1 MPSQETKRQ
10 HFVPRVYLKNFA
22 KKDGDTWLIDSVNKE
37 NPSHHF
43 SDNIDNVCVKKNL
56 YTLTGGTE
64 EERQAIENFY
74 QNIETKYYRVY
85 SKLVDSNVR
94 EIEDE
99 EKQVIIAFLTTL
111 LFRNLSWVERYNE
124 FVERSF
130 NKAYALCKQ
139 HGKKKFNYFGK
150 QISFENKNFE
160 EVLNEH
166 LTSIK
171 EGQVSVQ
178 VDVALRLSQI
188 RAKDEFFVTELG
200 EENSNFITSDNPV
213 VIQSENKG
221 HIMPFD
227 PENILSLPL
236 NNKFFLYLMP
246 SNISPIK
253 TETNYIARDRKTDL
267 LCRTEELTANF
278 LQIRNTNRF
287 LLGEKKFIDKALDQ
301 KKIDDSYKNFKR
313 PKSLAEFAEIA
324 KKIGLI
330 E

>member
-1 MPSQETKRQ
+1 MPNQETKRQ
-10 HFVPRVYLKNFA
+10 HFVPKVYLKNFA
-22 KKDGDTWLIDSVNKE
+22 RKDGDKWLIDSVNKE
-37 NPSHHF
+37 DPSHHF
-43 SDNIDNVCVKKNL
+43 SGNIDDVCVKKNF

-74 QNIETKYYRVY
+74 QDIEAKYDSVY
-85 SKLVDSNVR
+85 SKLVDPNIR
-94 EIEDE
+94 DIDDE
-99 EKQVIIAFLTTL
+99 EKQIIIAFLTTL

-130 NKAYALCKQ
+130 RKAYELCNQ
-139 HGKKKFNYFGK
+139 HGKKKFNYLGK
-150 QISFENKNFE
+150 QISFENQNFE
-160 EVLNEH
+160 EVLAEH

-171 EGQVSVQ
+171 EGQVSIQ
-178 VDVALRLSQI
+178 VDVALRLSQV
-188 RAKDEFFVTELG
+188 RAEDEFFVTELG
-200 EENSNFITSDNPV
+200 EENSNFVTSDNPV
-213 VIQSENKG
+213 VIQSESKG

-236 NNKFFLYLMP
+236 NNKFLLYLMP
-246 SNISPIK
+246 ASISPIK
-253 TETNYIARDRKTDL
+253 IETNYIARDRKTDL

-287 LLGEKKFIDKALDQ
+287 LLGEKKFIDKALEQ
-301 KKIDDSYKNFKR
+301 KRINDSSKDFKR
-313 PKSLAEFAEIA
+313 PKNLAEFAEIA

>member
-1 MPSQETKRQ
+1 MPNQETKRQ

-22 KKDGDTWLIDSVNKE
+22 KKYGDKWLIDSVNME
-37 NPSHHF
+37 DPSHHF
-43 SDNIDNVCVKKNL
+43 SGNIDDVCVKKNF

-64 EERQAIENFY
+64 KERQAIENFY
-74 QNIETKYYRVY
+74 QDIETKYDSVY
-85 SKLVDSNVR
+85 SKLVDTNIR

-99 EKQVIIAFLTTL
+99 EKQIIIAFLTTL

-130 NKAYALCKQ
+130 RKAYALCNQ
-139 HGKKKFNYFGK
+139 HGKKKFNYLGK
-150 QISFENKNFE
+150 QISFENQDFE
-160 EVLNEH
+160 EVLDEH

-171 EGQVSVQ
+171 DGQVSVQ
-178 VDVALRLSQI
+178 VDVALRLSQL
-188 RAKDEFFVTELG
+188 RAEDEFFVTELG
-200 EENSNFITSDNPV
+200 EENSNFVTSDNPV
-213 VIQSENKG
+213 VIQSESKG
-221 HIMPFD
+221 YVMPFD

-236 NNKFFLYLMP
+236 NNKFLLYLMP
-246 SNISPIK
+246 SSISPIK
-253 TETNYIARDRKTDL
+253 IKPNYIARDQKTDL

-287 LLGEKKFIDKALDQ
+287 LLGEKKFIDKALEQ
-301 KKIDDSYKNFKR
+301 KKINDSFKDFKR
-313 PKSLAEFAEIA
+313 PKSLTEFAEIA